1 MRVVI
6 WMTLK
11 CRPDKSVKVS
21 LTTCVSPKIILCH
34 TMELNER
41 VSEAYNADIGHL
53 ELNQQNYAIAVLY
66 VFEAWYNSS
75 GTMKKSGRQRTN
87 ATNVLFSDFISRED

>member
-1 MRVVI
+1 M
-6 WMTLK
+6 
-11 CRPDKSVKVS
+11 KVS

-75 GTMKKSGRQRTN
+75 GTMKKVGRQRTI
-87 ATNVLFSDFISRED
+87 ATNVLFYISLVGKTKK

>member
-1 MRVVI
+1 
-6 WMTLK
+6 MTLK

-66 VFEAWYNSS
+66 VFEA
-75 GTMKKSGRQRTN
+75 GRQRIN
-87 ATNVLFSDFISRED
+87 ATNVLFSDFISR

>member
-21 LTTCVSPKIILCH
+21 LPTCVSPKIILCH

-41 VSEAYNADIGHL
+41 VSEAYNADSGHL
-53 ELNQQNYAIAVLY
+53 ELNQQNYAIAVSY
-66 VFEAWYNSS
+66 IFEYLSS
-75 GTMKKSGRQRTN
+75 QFHTAGITN
-87 ATNVLFSDFISRED
+87 FYFIYFSSISWTTKN

>member
-1 MRVVI
+1 M
-6 WMTLK
+6 
-11 CRPDKSVKVS
+11 KVS

-66 VFEAWYNSS
+66 VFEAWYDSS
-75 GTMKKSGRQRTN
+75 DGKELQMWYFQISLVGKTKK
-87 ATNVLFSDFISRED
+87 

>member
-1 MRVVI
+1 M
-6 WMTLK
+6 
-11 CRPDKSVKVS
+11 KVS

-66 VFEAWYNSS
+66 VFEAWYDSS
-75 GTMKKSGRQRTN
+75 GTMKKDGKELMLQMCY
-87 ATNVLFSDFISRED
+87 FQISLVGKTKK

>member
-66 VFEAWYNSS
+66 VFEAWYDSS
-75 GTMKKSGRQRTN
+75 GTMKDGKELMLQMCY
-87 ATNVLFSDFISRED
+87 VQISLVGKTKK

>member
-1 MRVVI
+1 MRVII

-66 VFEAWYNSS
+66 VFEA
-75 GTMKKSGRQRTN
+75 
-87 ATNVLFSDFISRED
+87 

>member
-53 ELNQQNYAIAVLY
+53 ELNQQNYAIAVSY
-66 VFEAWYNSS
+66 IFEYLSS
-75 GTMKKSGRQRTN
+75 QFHSVGIKII
-87 ATNVLFSDFISRED
+87 FYFI